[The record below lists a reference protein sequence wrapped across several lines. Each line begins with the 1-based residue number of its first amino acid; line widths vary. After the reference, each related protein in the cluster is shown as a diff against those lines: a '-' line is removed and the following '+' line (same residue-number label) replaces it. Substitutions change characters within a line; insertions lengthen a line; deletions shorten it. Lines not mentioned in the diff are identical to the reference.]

1 MTAPF
6 ATMNWKVTIGKNYD
20 NLTASLEWWLVKAN
34 YRKMTL
40 FPLGE
45 LFSFIQTIVKR
56 SLKECFAAW
65 IAPQRSQSLGT
76 LGERIERP
84 QNGAISTSWC
94 GNVTRKIEKAN
105 AENHN
110 TSNEKRLRVNWTVRH
125 RKSSLF
131 SLVHHLFLWVM
142 FHSYATN
149 NQRVLVFQ
157 WDKSG
162 SPRIMMMIR
171 IKPNTGKLSHNELER
186 STMFNDV

>member
-1 MTAPF
+1 
-6 ATMNWKVTIGKNYD
+6 
-20 NLTASLEWWLVKAN
+20 
-34 YRKMTL
+34 MTL

-110 TSNEKRLRVNWTVRH
+110 TSNEKRLLTLWLLN
-125 RKSSLF
+125 SSPWKIITF
-131 SLVHHLFLWVM
+131 FIGTSSISMGHV
-142 FHSYATN
+142 
-149 NQRVLVFQ
+149 
-157 WDKSG
+157 
-162 SPRIMMMIR
+162 P
-171 IKPNTGKLSHNELER
+171 
-186 STMFNDV
+186 

>member
-1 MTAPF
+1 
-6 ATMNWKVTIGKNYD
+6 
-20 NLTASLEWWLVKAN
+20 
-34 YRKMTL
+34 MTL
-40 FPLGE
+40 FPLSE

-110 TSNEKRLRVNWTVRH
+110 TSNEKKITYP
-125 RKSSLF
+125 
-131 SLVHHLFLWVM
+131 LVIEQFAIENHHF
-142 FHSYATN
+142 FHWYIIY
-149 NQRVLVFQ
+149 FY
-157 WDKSG
+157 G
-162 SPRIMMMIR
+162 SCSIAMQQITR
-171 IKPNTGKLSHNELER
+171 GY
-186 STMFNDV
+186 